1 MVTTKECQAARLS
14 SSSLARRAFVV
25 AEVAVLPLGVAGTVA
40 HIIEFLEIVH
50 HIIPARNRRAVP
62 NLEIALAHSRI
73 MEYRI
78 AAMSPFSKL
87 ERRSSMT
94 SSESAK
100 PSLAAASPQA
110 SSPRDSRNESLT
122 VLRACE
128 VLKAFRAQGEDL
140 SLTNKRCAVV
150 GQNAVRETRDELRR
164 PGTRLIG
171 TVAYFPERYGDELI
185 SLALGML
192 RNKSVPAS
200 VFVKHQLITPDNVD
214 LHYPLDNRAT

>member
-1 MVTTKECQAARLS
+1 MGA
-14 SSSLARRAFVV
+14 
-25 AEVAVLPLGVAGTVA
+25 
-40 HIIEFLEIVH
+40 
-50 HIIPARNRRAVP
+50 
-62 NLEIALAHSRI
+62 
-73 MEYRI
+73 
-78 AAMSPFSKL
+78 
-87 ERRSSMT
+87 
-94 SSESAK
+94 SE
-100 PSLAAASPQA
+100 
-110 SSPRDSRNESLT
+110 
-122 VLRACE
+122 
-128 VLKAFRAQGEDL
+128 
-140 SLTNKRCAVV
+140 RCAVV